1 MGPGRLRRSHTT
13 SFAVSDSTE
22 RTILGFPP
30 RLFAYVAGITGL
42 AAPLLAIAGAHLAS
56 TPPSGRNWLGIG
68 LFLALSLGADLRPV
82 PLDEDGNSV
91 SLAFVFII
99 ASRLIFGWDVGI
111 IIAAISIAPSEI
123 LRRSAPLRISFNSSA
138 YAIAAASAGITSAFG
153 GVSGSNDVV
162 RLTLYAFLSG
172 MIFIVVNTA
181 VVAGAVALSENKPY
195 SSSFSTLIRY
205 SGPAFMIM
213 AFLAALAAN
222 LWTIRPELL
231 VLLAGPLFALTL
243 YQRTALRS
251 RIAVRDANTD
261 NLTGLGNHRAYQ
273 AALRERIE
281 DAERTGAE
289 FSLGIVDVDDFKRI
303 NDTYGHQVGDDVLV
317 ALAEILRN
325 ANDAAYRC
333 GGDEFA
339 LIFDG
344 DGTGAFGRVTEI
356 QEAVAGL
363 GLTPVTISVGIA
375 SYPSQA
381 NEADGLQRMADGA
394 LYWSKHHGKNRSF
407 VYSPKVVRI
416 HSAKELEWETERM
429 ARLRA
434 AKNIVRFVDAK
445 DPSTANHSETVS
457 ALAAAI
463 GLQLGLDENAVDQL
477 ALGGLL
483 HDIGKIG
490 IPDAVLQAPR
500 GLTAEE
506 FGAVKS
512 HPALGYSLLEG
523 LGIAPIDEWVLHHH
537 EDWDGRGYPDG
548 LAADEIPLGA
558 RIIRV
563 ADAFEAMTAN
573 RPYRPAQSVEYALTE
588 LHANVGT
595 QFERSAVFAL
605 EACLASAPSSDKH
618 RAALAFALA

>member
-1 MGPGRLRRSHTT
+1 MSE
-13 SFAVSDSTE
+13 STE
-22 RTILGFPP
+22 RTILGFSP
-30 RLFAYVAGITGL
+30 RLFVYVASMIGL
-42 AAPLLAIAGAHLAS
+42 AVPALAIAGTHLAS
-56 TPPSGRNWLGIG
+56 TPPNDRTWLGIG
-68 LFLALSLGADLRPV
+68 LFLALALGSDLRPV
-82 PLDEDGNSV
+82 PLDEHGNEV

-111 IIAAISIAPSEI
+111 IIAALSIMPSEI
-123 LRRSAPLRISFNSSA
+123 GRRRPGLRIAFNSAA
-138 YAIAAASAGITSAFG
+138 YAIAASGAALTRVFG
-153 GVSGSNDVV
+153 NVSGHDVG
-162 RLTLYAFLSG
+162 RLTVYAFVSG
-172 MIFIVVNTA
+172 MLFVVVNVA
-181 VVAGAVALSENKPY
+181 VVAGAVSLSTAMPY
-195 SSSFSTLIRY
+195 KQAFGTNIRY
-205 SGPAFMIM
+205 SGGAFAIM

-222 LWTIRPELL
+222 LWNIRPELL
-231 VLLAGPLFALTL
+231 VLLAGPLFALAL

-273 AALRERIE
+273 AALRARIE
-281 DAERTGAE
+281 DAERIGAE

-325 ANDAAYRC
+325 ADGADPYRC

-339 LIFDG
+339 LIFAG
-344 DGTGAFGRVTEI
+344 DGTGAFERVTEI

-463 GLQLGLDENAVDQL
+463 GVQLGLDENTIDQL

-500 GLTAEE
+500 ALTPEE
-506 FGAVKS
+506 FEAVKA

-548 LAADEIPLGA
+548 LTGEEIPLGA

-573 RPYRPAQSVEYALTE
+573 RPYRPAQSVEYALAE
-588 LHANVGT
+588 LQANMGT
-595 QFERSAVFAL
+595 QFEHSAVLAL
-605 EACLASAPSSDKH
+605 EACLASAPSSDRH